1 MPIHY
6 ERDVSRR
13 RVVATSVGAVTLSD
27 ALAIIDRQAAE
38 GAWSYSVLYDAR
50 ASDDVP
56 TPTDVISLVKRVGM
70 LTTKH
75 GPRGP
80 VALVVGDSALHKMGR
95 RYASLG
101 ELTTLDVRVF
111 TTLDEAEQWLDRSRP

>member
-1 MPIHY
+1 MPIYY
-6 ERDVSRR
+6 ERDASRR

-27 ALAIIDRQAAE
+27 ALAIIDREAE
-38 GAWSYSVLYDAR
+38 NAWSWGVLYDAR

-56 TPTDVISLVKRVGM
+56 TSADVLSIVKHVGM

-101 ELTTLDVRVF
+101 ELTALDVRVF
-111 TTLDEAEQWLDRSRP
+111 TTLDEAENWLDLSRP